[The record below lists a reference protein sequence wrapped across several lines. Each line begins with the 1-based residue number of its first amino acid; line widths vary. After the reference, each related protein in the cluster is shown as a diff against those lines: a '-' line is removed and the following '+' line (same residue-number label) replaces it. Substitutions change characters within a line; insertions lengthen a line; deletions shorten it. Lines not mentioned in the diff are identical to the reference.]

1 VNFCL
6 VYLKILC
13 YKSLTFFNKEKIK
26 YKIFTLKF
34 FIHIKFKFFTNLT
47 LNLLLFKKGKKTL
60 NLLDK
65 ISIINIIFEK
75 FYWFDLLNTLLL
87 YFTNKYHS
95 RLKKKK
101 NFLFHQ
107 QFNIFHDL
115 SYFPFHLQWEEGY
128 CLSKALKF
136 SFGSSIDRILQL
148 KYSMCFD

>member
-6 VYLKILC
+6 VYLKILS
-13 YKSLTFFNKEKIK
+13 YKNLTFFNKEKIK
-26 YKIFTLKF
+26 YKLFTVKF
-34 FIHIKFKFFTNLT
+34 FIHIKIKFFTNLT
-47 LNLLLFKKGKKTL
+47 LNLL
-60 NLLDK
+60 DK
-65 ISIINIIFEK
+65 ISIIFLIFKK

-115 SYFPFHLQWEEGY
+115 SYFPFLQREDGY

>member
-101 NFLFHQ
+101 KFPIPSTVQHLPWS
-107 QFNIFHDL
+107 II
-115 SYFPFHLQWEEGY
+115 FPFP
-128 CLSKALKF
+128 SKGRWILLKQ
-136 SFGSSIDRILQL
+136 GSEILIWQF
-148 KYSMCFD
+148 YRSNFTT